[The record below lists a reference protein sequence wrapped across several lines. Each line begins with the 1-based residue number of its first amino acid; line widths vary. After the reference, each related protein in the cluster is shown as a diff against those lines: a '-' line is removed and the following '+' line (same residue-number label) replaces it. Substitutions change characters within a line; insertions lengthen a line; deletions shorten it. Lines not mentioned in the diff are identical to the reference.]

1 MISFGRPKQALAVLT
16 LESAAAFRGWT
27 SGGDDAFAEV
37 AKRYGNSTTFE
48 NSPNR
53 RLAAVVRVG
62 VCAAECRDKQK
73 RDYSPCSELIAA

>member
-37 AKRYGNSTTFE
+37 GKTIWKLND
-48 NSPNR
+48 
-53 RLAAVVRVG
+53 V
-62 VCAAECRDKQK
+62 
-73 RDYSPCSELIAA
+73 